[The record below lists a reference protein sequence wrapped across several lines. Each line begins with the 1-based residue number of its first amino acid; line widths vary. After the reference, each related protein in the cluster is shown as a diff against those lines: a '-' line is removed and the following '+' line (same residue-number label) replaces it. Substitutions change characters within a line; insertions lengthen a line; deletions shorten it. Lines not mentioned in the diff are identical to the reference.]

1 MSYEKEIQRLCSVP
15 ENLRSHWPPEL
26 LWAVQAFEDL
36 EKRAIRLS
44 ERLDFLEESLEQ
56 REYCDSVLQEYEQ
69 KFFQSIKVPSH
80 FLLQSP
86 GQQKQSEQKDSAD
99 IEVPT

>member
-69 KFFQSIKVPSH
+69 KFFSVNQSSFTLPPAKSRTAKTIRTK
-80 FLLQSP
+80 
-86 GQQKQSEQKDSAD
+86 GQCRY
-99 IEVPT
+99 